1 MEETL
6 EMKAV
11 IKIDKRTECV
21 VQEVGIP
28 EPRHDEALIRISAA
42 GLCGT
47 DIAIRNNTFMGRHG
61 EVKVPL
67 IPGHEFCGEVVE
79 VGRQVRKVNIG
90 DRVTTSAIKGCGKCY
105 FCKIGLY
112 NRCHSWDHVGID
124 SPGCFAE
131 YVVVS
136 EDILFKVP
144 DPIPNE
150 EAAALEPLTTA
161 VRAFRTNEVKP
172 GSFIVVLGPGPF
184 GLFIL
189 QVALASGPSHV
200 VIVGLSSDEER
211 LELAKKLGA
220 SEVLKGDVVEPV
232 QRIEELTGGRG
243 ADLVIEATGRVNA
256 VTQAIEM
263 TGPGG
268 LCLIGG
274 SGFLGQPV
282 SFKLWNVV
290 RDEKRIKGLQGF
302 SWEDYLLALE
312 LYSQGKIKIKPLI
325 THTFKLSDFNRAC
338 LLAEQKKAI
347 KIVFFP

>member
-1 MEETL
+1 
-6 EMKAV
+6 MKAV
-11 IKIDKRTECV
+11 IKIDRRPECV
-21 VQEVGIP
+21 VQEVEIP
-28 EPRHDEALIRISAA
+28 KPRHDEALIKIGAA

-67 IPGHEFCGEVVE
+67 IPGHEFCGKVVE
-79 VGRQVRKVNIG
+79 VGSQVRKVNVG

-105 FCKIGLY
+105 PCKIGLY
-112 NRCHSWDHVGID
+112 NRCHNWDHVGID

-131 YVVVS
+131 YVAVS

-144 DPIPNE
+144 DPIPYE
-150 EAAALEPLTTA
+150 EAAVLEPLTTA

-189 QVALASGPSHV
+189 QVALVSGASQV
-200 VIVGLSSDEER
+200 VMIGLSTDQQR
-211 LELAKKLGA
+211 LELAKKLGT
-220 SEVLKGDVVEPV
+220 SEVLQGDVVDPV
-232 QRIEELTGGRG
+232 QRIDELTSGRG

-263 TGPGG
+263 TAPGG
-268 LCLIGG
+268 LCLMGG

-282 SFKLWNVV
+282 CFKPWNVV

-312 LYSQGKIKIKPLI
+312 LYSRGKIRIKPLI
-325 THTFKLSDFNRAC
+325 THTFPLTDFNQAC

-347 KIVFFP
+347 KIVFSP

>member
-1 MEETL
+1 
-6 EMKAV
+6 MKAV
-11 IKIDKRTECV
+11 IKIDKRPECV
-21 VQEVGIP
+21 VQEVEIP
-28 EPRHDEALIRISAA
+28 KPRPDEALLKIGAA

-79 VGRQVRKVNIG
+79 VGPQVRKVNVG
-90 DRVTTSAIKGCGKCY
+90 DRVITSAIKGCGKCY
-105 FCKIGLY
+105 SCKIGLY
-112 NRCHSWDHVGID
+112 NRCHNWDHVGID

-131 YVVVS
+131 YVAVS

-144 DPIPNE
+144 DPVPYE
-150 EAAALEPLTTA
+150 EAAVLEPLTTA

-189 QVALASGPSHV
+189 QVALAAGPSHAV
-200 VIVGLSSDEER
+200 MVGLSADEER
-211 LELAKKLGA
+211 LELARKLGA
-220 SEVLKGDVVEPV
+220 SEVLKGDMVDPV
-232 QRIEELTGGRG
+232 QRIDDLTRGRG

-263 TGPGG
+263 TAPGG
-268 LCLIGG
+268 LCLVGG

-325 THTFKLSDFNRAC
+325 THTFKLTDFNQAC

>member
-1 MEETL
+1 
-6 EMKAV
+6 MKAV
-11 IKIDKRTECV
+11 IKIDKRPECV
-21 VQEVGIP
+21 VQEVEIP
-28 EPRHDEALIRISAA
+28 EPRHDEALIKIGAA

-79 VGRQVRKVNIG
+79 VGPQVRKVNVG

-105 FCKIGLY
+105 PCKIGLY
-112 NRCHSWDHVGID
+112 NRCHNWDHVGID

-144 DPIPNE
+144 DPIPYE
-150 EAAALEPLTTA
+150 EAAVLEPLTTA

-189 QVALASGPSHV
+189 QVALAAGPSHAV
-200 VIVGLSSDEER
+200 MVGLSTDEER
-211 LELAKKLGA
+211 LELARKLGA
-220 SEVLKGDVVEPV
+220 SEVLKGDMVDPV
-232 QRIEELTGGRG
+232 QRIDDLTRGRG

-268 LCLIGG
+268 LCLMGG
-274 SGFLGQPV
+274 SGFFGAAGQ
-282 SFKLWNVV
+282 F
-290 RDEKRIKGLQGF
+290 
-302 SWEDYLLALE
+302 
-312 LYSQGKIKIKPLI
+312 
-325 THTFKLSDFNRAC
+325 
-338 LLAEQKKAI
+338 
-347 KIVFFP
+347 

>member
-1 MEETL
+1 
-6 EMKAV
+6 MKAV
-11 IKIDKRTECV
+11 IKVDKRPECV
-21 VQEVGIP
+21 VQEVEIP
-28 EPRHDEALIRISAA
+28 KPRPDEALLKIAAA

-67 IPGHEFCGEVVE
+67 IPGHEFCGKVVE
-79 VGRQVRKVNIG
+79 VGSQVRKVNVG
-90 DRVTTSAIKGCGKCY
+90 DRVTTSAIKGCGECY
-105 FCKIGLY
+105 PCKTGLY
-112 NRCHSWDHVGID
+112 NRCHNWDHVGID

-131 YVVVS
+131 YVAVS
-136 EDILFKVP
+136 EEILFKVP
-144 DPIPNE
+144 EPIPNE
-150 EAAALEPLTTA
+150 EAAVLEPLTTA

-189 QVALASGPSHV
+189 QVALAAGPSHV
-200 VIVGLSSDEER
+200 VMVGLSTDEDR
-211 LELAKKLGA
+211 LELARKLGA
-220 SEVLKGDVVEPV
+220 SEVVKGDIVDPV
-232 QRIEELTGGRG
+232 QRIDELTGGKG

-268 LCLIGG
+268 LCLMGG

-282 SFKLWNVV
+282 SFKPWNVV

-302 SWEDYLLALE
+302 AWADYLLALD
-312 LYSQGKIKIKPLI
+312 LYSEGRIRIKPI
-325 THTFKLSDFNRAC
+325 ISHTFKLTDFNQAC
-338 LLAEQKKAI
+338 FLAEQKKAI
-347 KIVFFP
+347 KIVFSP